1 MAKIS
6 DFVNVIK
13 CMNGTLLHCKYN
25 VKSDSAILSIY
36 SDEFDD
42 YFDLVN
48 IKICDEDIY
57 CIPCVSIFGKYK
69 SFGVIDMLSTS
80 FELEDPFLFMNDN
93 QQLLLDEVKDSMN
106 DNSFYESMIYKISL
120 WNADDFVFR
129 QLVLFTL
136 QCVLEVFEQCNLSVG
151 NIYDDMQC
159 LLSDNKNSIYSYLK
173 NKEKE

>member
-57 CIPCVSIFGKYK
+57 CIPCVSIFGKSLVVHRCLYP
-69 SFGVIDMLSTS
+69 
-80 FELEDPFLFMNDN
+80 FET
-93 QQLLLDEVKDSMN
+93 LLLIC
-106 DNSFYESMIYKISL
+106 SFVSLIQISFL
-120 WNADDFVFR
+120 N
-129 QLVLFTL
+129 
-136 QCVLEVFEQCNLSVG
+136 
-151 NIYDDMQC
+151 
-159 LLSDNKNSIYSYLK
+159 
-173 NKEKE
+173 